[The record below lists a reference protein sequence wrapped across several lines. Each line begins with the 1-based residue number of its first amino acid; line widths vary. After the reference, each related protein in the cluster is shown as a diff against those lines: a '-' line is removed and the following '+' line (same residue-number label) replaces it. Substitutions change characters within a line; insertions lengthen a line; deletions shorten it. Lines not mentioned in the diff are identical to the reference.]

1 MKIECIRIGAIRV
14 CLALMLGLLLVPGY
28 VVTPVLFA
36 RAGSSQMAGMLAGQ
50 LFHIANSGLLLLA
63 AAIAFFWF
71 RMARAGKRIGK
82 LQWSLLLAVVFMV
95 AVNEFAVASMLA
107 DLKQQ
112 MGGVIDRL
120 SEDDPLRELFRIW
133 HGAASLL
140 HFLAMLCAGLLAAL
154 GPRSNGCKPLPSEK
168 A

>member
-1 MKIECIRIGAIRV
+1 MRIDCIRIGAVRV

-28 VVTPVLFA
+28 VVTPVLFK
-36 RAGSSQMAGMLAGQ
+36 AGNSEIAGMLAGQ

-63 AAIAFFWF
+63 VAVAFFWF
-71 RMARAGKRIGK
+71 RMASAGISIGK
-82 LQWSLLLAVVFMV
+82 LRWLLLLAVALMV
-95 AVNEFAVASMLA
+95 AVNEFALASILA

-112 MGGVIDRL
+112 TGAVSQL
-120 SEDDPLRELFRIW
+120 PEDDPRRQLFNMW

-140 HFLAMLCAGLLAAL
+140 HLLTTLCAGLLVAL
-154 GPRSNGCKPLPSEK
+154 GTGPTSCKPVSEQ